1 MLESNPSARIVL
13 TTAANTEDAN
23 RLGRTLVEERLA
35 ACATMIP
42 PVQSIYRWQETVET
56 STETLLLLKTAS
68 DQIGCPGRTPSRVA
82 HLPNTG
88 VSCVDQSSPV
98 STLYFDWIKSNL
110 RSP

>member
-13 TTAANTEDAN
+13 TTTANAEDAN
-23 RLGRTLVEERLA
+23 RLGRRLVEERLV
-35 ACATMIP
+35 ACATMIL

-56 STETLLLLKTAS
+56 STETLLLLKTTT
-68 DQIGCPGRTPSRVA
+68 DQLVA
-82 HLPNTG
+82 VEKRLHQLHTYQIPELLVLT
-88 VSCVDQSSPV
+88 VESI